1 MRFMQIESVLQTI
14 NRSEPAKNRFS
25 VALVTAMHEVHFPF
39 VLYSVYERT
48 SMLKAQILPKTFHGL
63 RSNFHMMRRD
73 SLLVYIDSQIC
84 KLTIRMHFDQF
95 NAVQKEKVHFFTTHP
110 IFSIASSRKILKSQ

>member
-1 MRFMQIESVLQTI
+1 MFFILWGYPQIEAVS
-14 NRSEPAKNRFS
+14 
-25 VALVTAMHEVHFPF
+25 AMYEVHFPF

-48 SMLKAQILPKTFHGL
+48 SMPKAQILPKTLHGL
-63 RSNFHMMRRD
+63 RSNFQMMRRD
-73 SLLVYIDSQIC
+73 SLLIYIDSQIC

-95 NAVQKEKVHFFTTHP
+95 NAVQKEKVHFFTIRP